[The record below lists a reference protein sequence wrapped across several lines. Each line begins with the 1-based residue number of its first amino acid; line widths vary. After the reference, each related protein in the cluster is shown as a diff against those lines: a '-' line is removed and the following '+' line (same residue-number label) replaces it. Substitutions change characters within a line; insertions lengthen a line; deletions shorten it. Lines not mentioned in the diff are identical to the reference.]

1 MSFKEKKGEEGKIEE
16 KRKVGADEKV
26 DSVDAF
32 AGN

>member
-16 KRKVGADEKV
+16 KRKSAVRKLIC
-26 DSVDAF
+26 SVDAF